1 MSIEEEASA
10 LLRVPPFKPVP
21 ANRLKL
27 LAFASQLVTEHAGT
41 VIITQDRPGESA
53 YVLLEGT
60 VRVEIDIEGST
71 QSFGELEPYAFFGEI
86 AVIRNSP
93 RAATITAVSD
103 VTLLKI
109 SKIALHNLMNI
120 EPDLAGRIEQH
131 IDSRGYKF

>member
-10 LLRVPPFKPVP
+10 LLRVPPFKSIP

-27 LAFASQLVTEHAGT
+27 LAFASQLITPHAGT
-41 VIITQDRPGESA
+41 VIIRQDLPGESA
-53 YVLLEGT
+53 YVLLEGS
-60 VRVEIDIEGST
+60 VKVEIEKDGVT
-71 QSFGELEPYAFFGEI
+71 KDLGELEPYAFFGEI

-109 SKIALHNLMNI
+109 SKIALHNLMNM
-120 EPDLAGRIEQH
+120 EPELAERIELH